1 MRNVL
6 TFSIILIIFVG
17 CLYIAT
23 QSLAEERNLFKA
35 YLKVLIETYV
45 PTHTSKNSNLKI
57 LEEKN
62 NVSVNA
68 LEAIKYLNVKS
79 SDLNIIY
86 HKEIPFE
93 YNNIPLKITLFKAP
107 FLKYK
112 GNVLELGNSY
122 IDSFQDTLLIA
133 QENGLFFSVPSN
145 LDENISSTKEIDFL
159 AVPVEHLESNII
171 DFISYL
177 EFFSM
182 SKFGLKDI
190 LVADNKLYASIII
203 EKEPRCFTNS
213 ILVSQISSKLNFE
226 EFFSINECINQYQS
240 DEFNA
245 HQTGG
250 KMALLDENHIVL
262 TTGDFRSRWLAQDSE
277 SYFGKILKIH
287 LLDASVSVLA
297 KGTRNAQGIYVD
309 QTNDKIWSTEHG
321 PQGGDEINLLNL
333 NDQNTN
339 FGWPIASYGGH
350 YGNSRIDKDGNL
362 YEIRTREIYKKF
374 PLYKSHQNYG
384 FNEPVKY
391 FVPSIGISDII
402 KINKS
407 SKFPDSFY
415 IVGAMGRPD
424 NSTDQDMSLSFFKW
438 DQNQIEDF
446 QTIPIGERVRDFEV
460 IKEKVFFTSESNALI
475 GLLE

>member
-6 TFSIILIIFVG
+6 TFFIILIIFVV
-17 CLYIAT
+17 CLYIAI
-23 QSLAEERNLFKA
+23 QSLAEERNLFKT
-35 YLKVLIETYV
+35 YFKVLIETYI
-45 PTHTSKNSNLKI
+45 PTYTSNDSNLKK

-62 NVSVNA
+62 KVSLNA
-68 LEAIKYLNVKS
+68 LEAIKYLNVKN
-79 SDLNIIY
+79 SDLDMLFY
-86 HKEIPFE
+86 KEIPFE
-93 YNNIPLKITLFKAP
+93 YNNTPFNITLFKAP

-133 QENGLFFSVPSN
+133 QENGLFFSV
-145 LDENISSTKEIDFL
+145 SSDFHEADLGIDFL
-159 AVPVEHLESNII
+159 KVPVEHLESNII

-190 LVADNKLYASIII
+190 LVADSKLYASIII

-213 ILVSQISSKLNFE
+213 ILVAQISNKLNFE

-245 HQTGG
+245 HQSGG
-250 KMALLDENHIVL
+250 KMALLDENHIVF

-277 SYFGKILKIH
+277 SYFGKILKIN
-287 LLDASVSVLA
+287 LIDAAVSVLA

-309 QTNDKIWSTEHG
+309 QENDKIWLTEHG

-384 FNEPVKY
+384 FIEPVKY

-402 KINKS
+402 KINNS
-407 SKFPDSFY
+407 SKFSGNFY

-438 DQNQIEDF
+438 EQNEIDDF
-446 QTIPIGERVRDFEV
+446 QTIPIGERVRDFEI